1 MGNGGII
8 KSSTVLTTDYLIYDT
23 EYGTNT
29 TKYKRAME
37 LNGRGKNIQLIPNID
52 FIAQIRQEKSGRD
65 ENTLRGMLKGIWE
78 AKATF
83 RKSLSLLLG
92 SDDPSCLS
100 CSMQE
105 MSFDDACSRGLIRFE
120 LPQIQDDTVLPKCF
134 LVVTQTFEEKS
145 TVTFVIYVSHSV
157 NNLDHFKV
165 RSIEIAKC
173 INGVVNGQE
182 FSGMGRL
189 DFMNDYSNL
198 VSADLS
204 VECLTYSI
212 NNDLFHKEPVLNV
225 FDGYEK
231 DNETI
236 LNRLLENPDQNI
248 LKELNQESLTAENA
262 IKEGYVTFWD
272 YLETDPGAKLP
283 AWIIVT
289 SKHAI
294 ETSYSVAA
302 FFNKGIIPEDRRE
315 ALIRSV
321 DSYISDRLNG
331 LKLPL
336 SGNVLSLHLD
346 SYAEAHAAK
355 DISDKICCIILY
367 FNVVSDETFQAENKR
382 RSHEKDLRFFV
393 PQKVFVWLSQK
404 DKSYD
409 ISDLKTIHFEEV
421 SDFSM
426 DVIEKPLHCEVHCS
440 DQSASVNL
448 YLRSNI
454 PHQYSEDEPDLGI
467 TFHEDGTTDGKN
479 RGRIGG
485 DSARLFTM
493 IVLAMGQ
500 LKRSIKNEKLQERF
514 ADFNNEKEG
523 VSVSVLGDDIT
534 FTRVSG
540 KHRPALA
547 CTGLFGAIEMQR
559 PYFDETSAL
568 WESQMQTANEKHLDD
583 KDAEPET
590 PPVNQDEQNAKKI
603 IDDLA
608 KQIDEEKKKQQECES
623 KSEKLSERI
632 NSYVDENAQLG
643 QEKDSLLAESA
654 ARKNNLTEL
663 EQKLDQAEVQ
673 QRELTKKLKSLFLFA
688 KKRNQLTEE
697 LNAVNSNIA
706 NLEKNIKDLKNA
718 IENTEDAENTRLK
731 EIDQKMTS
739 LSNAVQQVSEQ
750 FSSQK
755 AQDERLER
763 KISKLDIVYKTYM
776 RQYES
781 GSYKEI
787 VEAEEQKKQ
796 AEEAARQAEKM
807 HGPMLERILSELA
820 ASDEGLTISQIVRA
834 LGNEYSYQQISKYC
848 KELYDLGE
856 VSKTYKNRVAVFELE

>member
-1 MGNGGII
+1 
-8 KSSTVLTTDYLIYDT
+8 
-23 EYGTNT
+23 
-29 TKYKRAME
+29 
-37 LNGRGKNIQLIPNID
+37 
-52 FIAQIRQEKSGRD
+52 
-65 ENTLRGMLKGIWE
+65 
-78 AKATF
+78 
-83 RKSLSLLLG
+83 
-92 SDDPSCLS
+92 
-100 CSMQE
+100 
-105 MSFDDACSRGLIRFE
+105 
-120 LPQIQDDTVLPKCF
+120 
-134 LVVTQTFEEKS
+134 
-145 TVTFVIYVSHSV
+145 
-157 NNLDHFKV
+157 
-165 RSIEIAKC
+165 
-173 INGVVNGQE
+173 
-182 FSGMGRL
+182 
-189 DFMNDYSNL
+189 
-198 VSADLS
+198 
-204 VECLTYSI
+204 
-212 NNDLFHKEPVLNV
+212 
-225 FDGYEK
+225 
-231 DNETI
+231 
-236 LNRLLENPDQNI
+236 
-248 LKELNQESLTAENA
+248 
-262 IKEGYVTFWD
+262 
-272 YLETDPGAKLP
+272 
-283 AWIIVT
+283 
-289 SKHAI
+289 
-294 ETSYSVAA
+294 
-302 FFNKGIIPEDRRE
+302 
-315 ALIRSV
+315 
-321 DSYISDRLNG
+321 
-331 LKLPL
+331 
-336 SGNVLSLHLD
+336 
-346 SYAEAHAAK
+346 
-355 DISDKICCIILY
+355 
-367 FNVVSDETFQAENKR
+367 
-382 RSHEKDLRFFV
+382 
-393 PQKVFVWLSQK
+393 
-404 DKSYD
+404 
-409 ISDLKTIHFEEV
+409 
-421 SDFSM
+421 
-426 DVIEKPLHCEVHCS
+426 
-440 DQSASVNL
+440 
-448 YLRSNI
+448 
-454 PHQYSEDEPDLGI
+454 
-467 TFHEDGTTDGKN
+467 
-479 RGRIGG
+479 
-485 DSARLFTM
+485 
-493 IVLAMGQ
+493 MGQ

-540 KHRPALA
+540 KKRPALA

-559 PYFDETSAL
+559 PYSDEFSAL
-568 WESQMQTANEKHLDD
+568 WKESLMQTADEKHLDD

-590 PPVNQDEQNAKKI
+590 PPENQDEQNAKKI

-623 KSEKLSERI
+623 KSEKLSEQI
-632 NSYVDENAQLG
+632 NSYVDESAQLE
-643 QEKDSLLAESA
+643 QEKDSLLADSA

-663 EQKLDQAEVQ
+663 EQKLDQAEAQ